1 MGICLVHDLRRTTR
15 LCSRSGAGFYF
26 QLIYEHSIVTERV
39 TLITGASAGIGT
51 ELARV
56 FASHGHRLALVA
68 RRADRLEALAA
79 EITAAGGAAP
89 IVIPCDLVQPDSGD
103 RIAEALTAA
112 GLEVEYVVN
121 NAGFGLFGRAVQR
134 DRSDQ
139 LDMIAVNIRALTDLS
154 LRFSDQLIRNR
165 GGLLNVG
172 SIAGFMPGPGMAVYY
187 ATKAYVLSFT
197 EAMRAELAPHGV
209 RVTVLCPGP
218 VPSEFQARA
227 GFRPGFDS
235 VVLNVLPADVAQQA
249 YRGLMANKRAVMP
262 GIGIKIVPFLLRFFP
277 RGFILGAVGRLQL
290 RQR

>member
-1 MGICLVHDLRRTTR
+1 M
-15 LCSRSGAGFYF
+15 S
-26 QLIYEHSIVTERV
+26 ERV
-39 TLITGASAGIGT
+39 TLVTGASAGIGT

-56 FASHGHRLALVA
+56 FAANGHRLALVA
-68 RRADRLEALAA
+68 RREDRLVALAR
-79 EITAAGGAAP
+79 ELAAKGGLAKNVAAP
-89 IVIPCDLVQPDSGD
+89 IVIPCDLAASDGAD
-103 RIAEALTAA
+103 RIAAALAEA
-112 GLEVEYVVN
+112 GVEVEYLVN

-235 VVLNVLPADVAQQA
+235 AVLNVLPAAVAQQA

>member
-1 MGICLVHDLRRTTR
+1 M
-15 LCSRSGAGFYF
+15 
-26 QLIYEHSIVTERV
+26 TERV
-39 TLITGASAGIGT
+39 ALITGASAGIGT

-56 FASHGHRLALVA
+56 FASRGHRVALVA

-79 EITAAGGAAP
+79 EITAAGGKAP
-89 IVIPCDLVQPDSGD
+89 IVIPCDLSQPDAGD
-103 RIAEALTAA
+103 QIAAALTAS
-112 GLEVEYVVN
+112 GVELEYVVN

-134 DRSDQ
+134 DRSIQ
-139 LDMIAVNIRALTDLS
+139 LEMIAVNIRALTDLS
-154 LRFSDQLIRNR
+154 LRFSDHLIRNR

-172 SIAGFMPGPGMAVYY
+172 SIAGFLPGPGMAVYY

-227 GFRPGFDS
+227 GFRPGFDTA
-235 VVLNVLPADVAQQA
+235 VLKVSPADVAQQA
-249 YRGLMANKRAVMP
+249 YRGFMANKRAVMP
-262 GIGIKIVPFLLRFFP
+262 GLGIKIVPFLLRLFP
-277 RGFILGAVGRLQL
+277 RSFILGAVGRFQL

>member
-1 MGICLVHDLRRTTR
+1 
-15 LCSRSGAGFYF
+15 
-26 QLIYEHSIVTERV
+26 VTERV

-68 RRADRLEALAA
+68 RRADRLEALAT

-103 RIAEALTAA
+103 RIAEALAAA
-112 GLEVEYVVN
+112 GVEVEYVVN

-139 LDMIAVNIRALTDLS
+139 LDMIAVNIHALTDLS

-187 ATKAYVLSFT
+187 ATKAYVLSFS
-197 EAMRAELAPHGV
+197 EALHRELRKKGV
-209 RVTVLCPGP
+209 RVTALCPGP
-218 VPSEFQARA
+218 VSTEFHARA
-227 GFRPGFDS
+227 GLDYKPRSSP
-235 VVLNVLPADVAQQA
+235 LELPASKVAEA
-249 YRGLMANKRAVMP
+249 GYRGFARGKRLVVPGGLNKLIPLLTRILPRALV
-262 GIGIKIVPFLLRFFP
+262 L
-277 RGFILGAVGRLQL
+277 AVSAV
-290 RQR
+290 RQKRRKH